1 MDLPERVGG
10 FVRDH
15 PILIL
20 VLFGAAFLASLPIFA
35 QMNVYINVYDVSP
48 RTDYYDPY
56 RFLNTEMGWDNL
68 AFILVTPDETDSLLE
83 ADAIREMHAVGE
95 RVEKLE
101 YVRGTLS
108 IATVVELLWQ
118 QDSGSQEPLPP
129 DNEAGDRIIEEIAD
143 QAVRQ
148 FGDEALYGRVLA
160 RDHEAGA
167 VVITMPKGQ
176 GLEWY
181 RPRQAELLD
190 VGLEADENNPH
201 ADATEQRPLSLDMIW
216 LWVQQ
221 ATVEEGPMWVAFA
234 ATVATLSLYA
244 LYRRVPEVL
253 ASMLTLVIVMV
264 ATISVGYL
272 AGVRFNVLSM
282 IIMALIFGL
291 GVDYCMHVT
300 SRFREERALGHPR
313 HEAVSTAVEHVGA
326 ALWMSAV
333 TTTIG
338 FASLYFSLI
347 PAIAKFGIMLGV
359 GVFSAFVA
367 CVLFLPVLLV
377 AIDGRRDEFPVL
389 DPDRPDAEEVRAGLL
404 EDLRSS
410 QGDSFTGRLG
420 YWTHDNAKPVLLVLL
435 AVSSLL
441 AVPYA
446 VNGVQVWGGSYTRP
460 SPVLAEDTYPMETIL
475 KAEEVFG
482 IPVDMSVL
490 IRGDAADPETVEMV
504 QDLSHELS
512 GVHGSFYTETILF
525 PLDYYLNF
533 TEQGRQCNCDSDGD
547 GIPDDRESLVEAY
560 EFLREESVLR
570 LAVERVL
577 TEDYGTTAIR
587 LSINPQGTTV
597 DLGSD
602 VENYREA
609 RQETEDT
616 LEAYRAENPDRT
628 GDKEFETTGLAVLGV
643 ETVDAI
649 VRGNAASI
657 AVMLLVVFSLVT
669 VFWRRPVLSL
679 VTMVPV
685 FFAILTQYSVT
696 SALGYQITYVSLI
709 VTGGATGIGVDDG
722 IHFMSR
728 VREEITQGRSVRQA
742 VHLANSEIGAVLAG
756 TTLTDVSGFFL
767 VIFSIITW
775 GAQTAVVVIPTL
787 AAAFVAT
794 VIFLPAI
801 VRYHASW
808 RPHDYLQAGAG
819 DEDLHESLR

>member
-1 MDLPERVGG
+1 MDLPERVGN

-15 PILIL
+15 PIFIL
-20 VLFGAAFLASLPIFA
+20 VLFGGLFLASLPIFA
-35 QMNVYINVYDVSP
+35 EMDVYINVYDVSP
-48 RTDYYDPY
+48 RTDYYDDY
-56 RFLNTEMGWDNL
+56 RFLNTQMGWDNL
-68 AFILVTPDETDSLLE
+68 AFILVTPREADSLVE
-83 ADAIREMHAVGE
+83 ADAIREIHAVSE

-108 IATVVELLWQ
+108 IARVVEILW
-118 QDSGSQEPLPP
+118 SQEPGAQGDLPP
-129 DNEAGDRIIEEIAD
+129 DNEAGDRIIEELAQ
-143 QAVRQ
+143 QALRQ
-148 FGDEALYGRVLA
+148 FGDDLYGRILA

-167 VVITMPKGQ
+167 VVVTMPKGE
-176 GLEWY
+176 GLKWY

-190 VGLEADENNPH
+190 VGLEADENNPY
-201 ADATEQRPLSLDMIW
+201 AEETDQSPLSLDMIW

-221 ATVEEGPMWVAFA
+221 ATVQEGPYWVAFA
-234 ATVATLSLYA
+234 AVVATLSLYA

-300 SRFREERALGHPR
+300 SRFREERALGYPR
-313 HEAVSTAVEHVGA
+313 HDAVSTAVEHVGA

-333 TTTIG
+333 TTTVG

-347 PAIAKFGIMLGV
+347 PAIAKFGIMLGM
-359 GVFSAFVA
+359 GVFSAFIA
-367 CVLFLPVLLV
+367 CVIFLPVLLV
-377 AIDGRRDEFPVL
+377 AIDSRRDEFPVL
-389 DPDRPDAEEVRAGLL
+389 DEDRPDAEEIRAELM
-404 EDLRSS
+404 EDLRSE

-420 YWTHDNAKPVLLVLL
+420 FWTHDNAKPILLALL
-435 AVSSLL
+435 AVTGLL

-446 VNGVQVWGGSYTRP
+446 VNGVQVWTGSYTRP
-460 SPVLAEDTYPMETIL
+460 EPVLAEDTYPMETL
-475 KAEEVFG
+475 LHAEEVFG

-490 IRGDAADPETVEMV
+490 IRGDAADPETIHMV
-504 QDLSHELS
+504 QDLAGELD

-525 PLDYYLNF
+525 PLDYYLNY
-533 TEQGRQCNCDSDGD
+533 TEEGRQCNCDPDGD
-547 GIPDDRESLVEAY
+547 GIPEDRESLVQAY
-560 EFLREESVLR
+560 EYLREESPLR

-577 TEDYGTTAIR
+577 TEDHGTTAIR
-587 LSINPQGTTV
+587 LSVNPSGTTV
-597 DLGSD
+597 DRGTD
-602 VENYREA
+602 VANFRQA
-609 RQETEDT
+609 RQETEQT
-616 LEAYRAENPDRT
+616 LQTYKEENPERT
-628 GDKEFETTGLAVLGV
+628 EGKEFSTTGLGVLAV

-657 AVMLLVVFSLVT
+657 AVMLLVVFGLIT
-669 VFWRRPVLSL
+669 LFWRRPVLSL
-679 VTMVPV
+679 ATMVPV

-696 SALGYQITYVSLI
+696 AALEYQITYVSLI

-728 VREEITQGRSVRQA
+728 VREEITQGRSVRKA

-756 TTLTDVSGFFL
+756 TTVTDISGFFL
-767 VIFSIITW
+767 VIFSLITW
-775 GAQTAVVVIPTL
+775 GAQTAIIVIPTL

-794 VIFLPAI
+794 VVFLPAI
-801 VRYHASW
+801 VRYHATW
-808 RPHDYLQAGAG
+808 RPEDYLQTHAGT
-819 DEDLHESLR
+819 EDLHESLR